1 MAQKPRESWGS
12 NIGFIL
18 AAVGSC
24 IGIGNIWRFPYI
36 AGENGGAAF
45 ILIYL
50 AFVIIL
56 GIPVLYAE
64 FLLGSSTKAN
74 PVGAFK
80 TLTPKFHAAV
90 TGILCVLTA
99 FLILSF
105 YSAISGLIL
114 GYAIEFL
121 RGTFTRLTSSE
132 ISDFFNTF
140 TGNIGM
146 AIFYHFLFIF
156 FCVII
161 VLKGIKN
168 GIEKWSKILLPL
180 LLLLV
185 LISIIRGI
193 SLPGAGAGIEFLLQP
208 KLEAVSIQTF
218 STAMSQAFF
227 SLGVGMG
234 IMITYG
240 SYVQRKEKLLSNAL
254 QISLFDTLGAL
265 LAGFA
270 IFPALFAFGIS
281 PSSGPSLIFRTL
293 PNLFSQMPFGMGF
306 GFLFFIFILI
316 AALTSA
322 ISLLEVPTA
331 YLIEQKSMKRNK
343 AVIVSA
349 AGTFIVGIPSL
360 LTFGSVN
367 ISFLKSFNFFN
378 AIDLASTG
386 YLMPLC
392 AMLTCIFVGIYWH
405 RLEIVQSNPLIRFM
419 RTCILI
425 IAPFFISQFIL
436 FPFLHT
442 FPALEIAIASIE
454 KIIVQV
460 NIALTIILLLIILYI
475 ILFKFKLLVIQKTN
489 K

>member
-1 MAQKPRESWGS
+1 MTQKPRESWGS

-50 AFVIIL
+50 AFIIIL
-56 GIPVLYAE
+56 GIPVLYSE
-64 FLLGSSTKAN
+64 FLLGSTTHAN

-80 TLTPKFHAAV
+80 SLSENKTVAWI
-90 TGILCVLTA
+90 GMLCIFTA
-99 FLILSF
+99 FFILSF
-105 YSAISGLIL
+105 YAAISGLVL

-121 RGTFTRLTSSE
+121 CGTFIKLSASDISSHFDHYTS
-132 ISDFFNTF
+132 
-140 TGNIGM
+140 NIYLC
-146 AIFYHFLFIF
+146 IFYHFLFILL
-156 FCVII
+156 CVII
-161 VLKGIKN
+161 VVNGIKS
-168 GIEKWSKILLPL
+168 GIERWSKILLPL

-185 LISIIRGI
+185 LISIIR
-193 SLPGAGAGIEFLLQP
+193 SVTLPGASSGIAFLIKP
-208 KLEAVSIQTF
+208 KLAAVTIQTF

-227 SLGVGMG
+227 SLGIGMG

-240 SYVQRKEKLLSNAL
+240 SYLRRKEKLLSNAL

-293 PNLFSQMPFGMGF
+293 PNLFTQMPFGMGF
-306 GFLFFIFILI
+306 GFLFFVFILI

-322 ISLLEVPTA
+322 ISLLEVMTA
-331 YLIEQKSMKRNK
+331 YLSEQKKIRRNK
-343 AVIVSA
+343 AVILSA
-349 AGTFIVGIPSL
+349 FAAFILGIPSV
-360 LTFGSVN
+360 LTFGTVK
-367 ISFLKSFNFFN
+367 IGFLKTFNFFTY
-378 AIDLASTG
+378 IDLISTG
-386 YLMPLC
+386 YMMPLC
-392 AMLTCIFVGIYWH
+392 AVLTSIFVGMYWY
-405 RLEIVQSNPLIRFM
+405 RLNTRQTNPLFHFLRY
-419 RTCILI
+419 CILF

-442 FPALEIAIASIE
+442 FPILNRWINSVE
-454 KIIVQV
+454 KIIVQI
-460 NIALTIILLLIILYI
+460 NIIITAVLLLFIIYLVV
-475 ILFKFKLLVIQKTN
+475 FKFKSLFGKRE
-489 K
+489 

>member
-1 MAQKPRESWGS
+1 MDQQPRESWAS
-12 NIGFIL
+12 NLGFML

-24 IGIGNIWRFPYI
+24 IGIGNIWRFPYV

-56 GIPVLYAE
+56 GIPVLFAE
-64 FLLGSSTKAN
+64 FLLGSSTRAN
-74 PVGAFK
+74 PVGAFLK
-80 TLTPKFHAAV
+80 VSSKIHARL
-90 TGILCVLTA
+90 TGILCVITA

-121 RGTFTRLTSSE
+121 RGTFSKLTSE
-132 ISDFFNTF
+132 QISRYFDAY
-140 TGNIGM
+140 TGNSILG
-146 AIFYHFLFIF
+146 ILYHFLFLAL
-156 FCVII
+156 CAVI
-161 VLKGIKN
+161 VLKGIKG
-168 GIEKWSKILLPL
+168 GIEKWSKILLPIL
-180 LLLLV
+180 FTLV
-185 LISIIRGI
+185 IIAIIRGI
-193 SLPGAGAGIEFLLQP
+193 TLPGAGGGIEFLLKP
-208 KLEAVSIQTF
+208 RLNAVTVATF

-240 SYVQRKEKLLSNAL
+240 SYLNRKEKLLSNAL
-254 QISLFDTLGAL
+254 QIGLFDTLGAL

-293 PNLFSQMPFGMGF
+293 PNLFTKMSFGMGF

-331 YLIEQKSMKRNK
+331 YFIEQKNWTRRK
-343 AVIVSA
+343 AVILSA
-349 AGTFIVGIPSL
+349 LGAYLIGIPSL
-360 LTFGSVN
+360 LTFGTIK
-367 ISFLKSFNFFN
+367 ISFLKHFNFFN
-378 AIDLASTG
+378 IIDLVSTG
-386 YLMPLC
+386 YMMPLC
-392 AMLTCIFVGIYWH
+392 AVLTCIFVGIFWH
-405 RLEIVQSNPLIRFM
+405 KLETHMDDPLMKFLRY
-419 RTCILI
+419 CILF

-436 FPFLHT
+436 FPVLEL
-442 FPALEIAIASIE
+442 FPALDLWLGSFE
-454 KIIVQV
+454 KVIVKI
-460 NIALTIILLLIILYI
+460 NIILTAVLLIFILL
-475 ILFKFKLLVIQKTN
+475 ILLIKLKSRFG
-489 K
+489 KKSD